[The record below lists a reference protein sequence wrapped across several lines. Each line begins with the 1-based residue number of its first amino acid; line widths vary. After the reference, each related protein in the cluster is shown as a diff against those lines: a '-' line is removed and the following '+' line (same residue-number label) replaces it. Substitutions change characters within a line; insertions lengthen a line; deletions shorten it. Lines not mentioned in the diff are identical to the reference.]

1 MKNVAITSMLLLFF
15 LCSCNIENSVSPEI
29 PEFDY
34 HPTVGNTIEKFGYV
48 NTVKKL
54 SYEDSYNIIVESNQ
68 VTIGLIIEGYESG
81 SVRVEVITKNGSTI
95 FNRTALSNTVQGQT
109 IQLGSPL
116 DKVKIK
122 FVSFTGMITL
132 GVTTTN

>member
-1 MKNVAITSMLLLFF
+1 MKNLATISLLLLFS
-15 LCSCNIENSVSPEI
+15 LCSCNIENSVDPEI

-34 HPTVGNTIEKFGYV
+34 HPIVSNTIEKFGYV
-48 NTVKKL
+48 NNVNKL

-68 VTIGLIIEGYESG
+68 VTIGLIIEKYESG
-81 SVRVEVITKNGSTI
+81 SVRVEVTNKNGSTI

-109 IQLGSPL
+109 IQLGFPL
-116 DKVKIK
+116 DKVKVK